1 MSLRENTTRL
11 LEIST
16 LIDKVAEKTGYG
28 DNLVFLMIKEYLNSK
43 IQEVDDERVISRVEG
58 VRVKTSNKKE
68 EIRKAKIELEILE
81 RRYKS
86 LAGELGGLKRS
97 ISKSKEKIA
106 SQNAITDEFR
116 EEKNKLTEEKNRLEE
131 AFSLLQADATGLRVD
146 LQDLE
151 SVIEQLKQHKKDLKK
166 KLSESKKEKAVL
178 EYHNAADR
186 RKIYELNN
194 EGEVKLTKLLM
205 YAATIVGVLLAIY
218 FFLSK

>member
-1 MSLRENTTRL
+1 MSLRENTKRL

-28 DNLVFLMIKEYLNSK
+28 DNLIFIMIQEYLNSK
-43 IQEVDDERVISRVEG
+43 IQEVDDERIISRIEG
-58 VRVKTSNKKE
+58 VKVKTSNKKE

-81 RRYKS
+81 RRYKG

-106 SQNAITDEFR
+106 SQDTINDEFR
-116 EEKNKLTEEKNRLEE
+116 DEKNKLIEEKNKLEEV
-131 AFSLLQADATGLRVD
+131 FSLLQAEATGLRVD

-151 SVIEQLKQHKKDLKK
+151 SVIEQLKQQKRELKK

-178 EYHNAADR
+178 EYDNTADR
-186 RKIYELNN
+186 RRIYELDN
-194 EGEVKLTKLLM
+194 EGEVKLTNLLM
-205 YAATIVGVLLAIY
+205 YAATIVGILLAIY